1 MRGID
6 SCPTPTPPF
15 IRCNPLR
22 NRLGILFIPLIFFSG
37 YLNDDIYCCCFFAP
51 PSLLKKKLRC
61 TKKNLN
67 FGEIS
72 NAIVFFSPALLLHR
86 PYVSMAIFI
95 VFYFHPPQCYFLQN
109 PLPPTP
115 AQPLLVWCAT
125 SASQDRNVRCT
136 KTWRPCVLTRTVPPN
151 TKNTNF
157 CISSTHRMV
166 LHWRKILFRMF
177 VDHSIHC
184 IRNILIKLNRNNI
197 YRVGLQNQLHETVWA
212 ITKISIIIWFI
223 SVLKIISGFW
233 IHSLHFSQICWLC
246 L

>member
-1 MRGID
+1 VRGID

-115 AQPLLVWCAT
+115 RPASLGLMCDFCIAGSKRPLYKNL
-125 SASQDRNVRCT
+125 
-136 KTWRPCVLTRTVPPN
+136 KTVCVNANRVTQYKEYELLHFLNAPN
-151 TKNTNF
+151 GSSLAKNT
-157 CISSTHRMV
+157 
-166 LHWRKILFRMF
+166 L
-177 VDHSIHC
+177 
-184 IRNILIKLNRNNI
+184 
-197 YRVGLQNQLHETVWA
+197 
-212 ITKISIIIWFI
+212 
-223 SVLKIISGFW
+223 
-233 IHSLHFSQICWLC
+233 
-246 L
+246 